1 MERKQKA
8 VGVAEECE
16 VEKMVKVTIIEESDD
31 KIKILLTGTDRAL
44 VNSIRRSLIS
54 DTPKMAI
61 ETVRFEMGT
70 IEQEDQV
77 WETTGPLPDEVI
89 AQRLAMIPIPTRH
102 EEFHFQHECPN
113 CAELVEED
121 RGCPM
126 CTMIYT
132 CKAFGSKE
140 GTMVTA
146 KDLNYL
152 GDSSLEIPELYK
164 SIAITK
170 LFNGQMVEFYATAIM
185 GRGRDHAKWSPACGV
200 TFEPRKI
207 GIINNKTKAKILW
220 DLKLGITA
228 KDFSDG
234 KLEDYFKVEELKSQL
249 HHVGE
254 GTEESRDFK
263 DAITLENV
271 PGEFVLS
278 FETDGS
284 MTPRTAFN
292 MAVKELAGKF
302 NIIEQ
307 DTKAVL
313 Y

>member
-1 MERKQKA
+1 MVQKRKVA
-8 VGVAEECE
+8 DVAEECE

-31 KIKILLTGTDRAL
+31 KIKILLADTDRAL

-200 TFEPRKI
+200 AFEPRKI

-263 DAITLENV
+263 DAITLEDI

-313 Y
+313 

>member
-313 Y
+313 

>member
-1 MERKQKA
+1 MERKQKVA
-8 VGVAEECE
+8 DVAEECE

-31 KIKILLTGTDRAL
+31 KIKILLADTDRAL

-200 TFEPRKI
+200 AFEPRKI

-228 KDFSDG
+228 KDFTDG

-254 GTEESRDFK
+254 GTEESREFK
-263 DAITLENV
+263 DAITLEDI

-313 Y
+313 

>member
-1 MERKQKA
+1 MERKQK
-8 VGVAEECE
+8 VADVVEECE

-185 GRGRDHAKWSPACGV
+185 GRGRNHAKWSPACGV

-263 DAITLENV
+263 DAITLENI

-313 Y
+313 

>member
-8 VGVAEECE
+8 ADVAEECE

-31 KIKILLTGTDRAL
+31 KIKILLADTDRAL

-113 CAELVEED
+113 CAELVEDD

-170 LFNGQMVEFYATAIM
+170 LFNGQMIEFYATAIM

-200 TFEPRKI
+200 AFEPRKI

-234 KLEDYFKVEELKSQL
+234 KLNDYFKVEELKSQL

-254 GTEESRDFK
+254 GTEESRAFK
-263 DAITLENV
+263 DAVTLENI

-313 Y
+313 

>member
-1 MERKQKA
+1 MA
-8 VGVAEECE
+8 
-16 VEKMVKVTIIEESDD
+16 D
-31 KIKILLTGTDRAL
+31 TDRAL

-200 TFEPRKI
+200 AFEPRKI

-263 DAITLENV
+263 DAITLEDI

-313 Y
+313 

>member
-1 MERKQKA
+1 
-8 VGVAEECE
+8 

-31 KIKILLTGTDRAL
+31 KIKILLADTDRAL

-200 TFEPRKI
+200 AFEPRKI

-263 DAITLENV
+263 DAITLEDI

-313 Y
+313 

>member
-1 MERKQKA
+1 MERKQKVA
-8 VGVAEECE
+8 DVAEECE

-31 KIKILLTGTDRAL
+31 KIKILLADTDRAL

-200 TFEPRKI
+200 AFEPRKI

-254 GTEESRDFK
+254 GTEESRAFK
-263 DAITLENV
+263 DAITLEDI

-313 Y
+313 

>member
-1 MERKQKA
+1 MERKQRVA
-8 VGVAEECE
+8 DVAEECK
-16 VEKMVKVTIIEESDD
+16 VKKMVKVTIIEESDD
-31 KIKILLTGTDRAL
+31 KIKILLADTDRAL

-170 LFNGQMVEFYATAIM
+170 LFNGQMIEFYATAIM

-200 TFEPRKI
+200 AFEPRKI

-263 DAITLENV
+263 DAITLEDI

-313 Y
+313 

>member
-1 MERKQKA
+1 MERKQKVA
-8 VGVAEECE
+8 DVAEECE

-31 KIKILLTGTDRAL
+31 KIKILLADTDRAL

-200 TFEPRKI
+200 AFESRKV

-254 GTEESRDFK
+254 GTEESRAFK
-263 DAITLENV
+263 DAVTLENI

-313 Y
+313 

>member
-1 MERKQKA
+1 
-8 VGVAEECE
+8 
-16 VEKMVKVTIIEESDD
+16 MVKVTIIEESDD
-31 KIKILLTGTDRAL
+31 KIKILMAETDRAL

-54 DTPKMAI
+54 ETPKMAI

-77 WETTGPLPDEVI
+77 WETTGPLPDEMI

-102 EEFHFQHECPN
+102 DEFHFQDECPN
-113 CAELVEED
+113 CSELVEED

-146 KDLNYL
+146 RDLNYL

-164 SIAITK
+164 SIPITK
-170 LFNGQMVEFYATAIM
+170 LFQGQMIEFYATAIM
-185 GRGRDHAKWSPACGV
+185 GRGKDHAKWSPACGV
-200 TFEPRKI
+200 TFEPRQVAV
-207 GIINNKTKAKILW
+207 INNKSKAKILW

-228 KDFSDG
+228 KDFNDG
-234 KLEDYFKVEELKSQL
+234 KLEDYYKVQELKSQL

-254 GTEESRDFK
+254 GTEESRTFN
-263 DAITLENV
+263 DAITMEDI
-271 PGEFVLS
+271 PGEFILS

-284 MTPRTAFN
+284 MSPKTAFN
-292 MAVKELAGKF
+292 MAVRELAVKF
-302 NIIEQ
+302 NNIEQ
-307 DTKAVL
+307 DSKAVI
-313 Y
+313 

>member
-152 GDSSLEIPELYK
+152 GDSSLEITELYK
-164 SIAITK
+164 PIAITK
-170 LFNGQMVEFYATAIM
+170 LFNGQMIEFYATAIM

-254 GTEESRDFK
+254 GTEESRAFK
-263 DAITLENV
+263 DAVTLENI

-313 Y
+313 

>member
-1 MERKQKA
+1 
-8 VGVAEECE
+8 
-16 VEKMVKVTIIEESDD
+16 MVKVTIIEESDD
-31 KIKILLTGTDRAL
+31 KIKILLADTDRAL
-44 VNSIRRSLIS
+44 VNSIRRSLVS

-113 CAELVEED
+113 CAELVEDD

-170 LFNGQMVEFYATAIM
+170 LFNGQMIEFYATAIM

-200 TFEPRKI
+200 AFEPRKI

-234 KLEDYFKVEELKSQL
+234 KLNDYFKVEELKSQL

-263 DAITLENV
+263 DAITLEDI

-313 Y
+313 

>member
-1 MERKQKA
+1 
-8 VGVAEECE
+8 
-16 VEKMVKVTIIEESDD
+16 
-31 KIKILLTGTDRAL
+31 
-44 VNSIRRSLIS
+44 
-54 DTPKMAI
+54 
-61 ETVRFEMGT
+61 MGT

-200 TFEPRKI
+200 AFEPRKI

-263 DAITLENV
+263 DAITLEDI

-313 Y
+313 

>member
-1 MERKQKA
+1 
-8 VGVAEECE
+8 
-16 VEKMVKVTIIEESDD
+16 MVKVKIIEESDD
-31 KIKILLTGTDRAL
+31 KIKILMAETDRAL

-54 DTPKMAI
+54 ETPKMAI

-77 WETTGPLPDEVI
+77 WETTGPLPDEMI

-102 EEFHFQHECPN
+102 DEFHFQDKCPN

-146 KDLNYL
+146 RDLNYL

-164 SIAITK
+164 SIPITK
-170 LFNGQMVEFYATAIM
+170 LFQGQMIEFYATAIM
-185 GRGRDHAKWSPACGV
+185 GRGKDHAKWSPACGV
-200 TFEPRKI
+200 TFEPRQI
-207 GIINNKTKAKILW
+207 AVINNKSKAKILW

-228 KDFSDG
+228 KDFNDG
-234 KLEDYFKVEELKSQL
+234 KLEDYHKVQELKSQL

-254 GTEESRDFK
+254 GTEESRTFN
-263 DAITLENV
+263 DAITMEDI
-271 PGEFVLS
+271 PGEFILS

-284 MTPRTAFN
+284 MSPKTAFN
-292 MAVKELAGKF
+292 MAVRELAVKF
-302 NIIEQ
+302 NNIEQ
-307 DTKAVL
+307 DSKAVI
-313 Y
+313 

>member
-1 MERKQKA
+1 
-8 VGVAEECE
+8 
-16 VEKMVKVTIIEESDD
+16 MVKVTIIEESED
-31 KIKILLTGTDRAL
+31 KIKILMAETDRAL

-61 ETVRFEMGT
+61 ETVRFEMRT

-77 WETTGPLPDEVI
+77 WETTGPLPDEMI

-102 EEFHFQHECPN
+102 DEFHFQDECPN

-146 KDLNYL
+146 RDLNYL

-164 SIAITK
+164 SIPITK
-170 LFNGQMVEFYATAIM
+170 LFQGQMIEFYATAIK
-185 GRGRDHAKWSPACGV
+185 GRGKDHAKWSPACGV
-200 TFEPRKI
+200 TFEPRQVAV
-207 GIINNKTKAKILW
+207 INNKSKAKILW

-228 KDFSDG
+228 KDFNEG
-234 KLEDYFKVEELKSQL
+234 KLEDYFKVQELKSQL
-249 HHVGE
+249 HQVGE
-254 GTEESRDFK
+254 GTEESRTFN
-263 DAITLENV
+263 DAITLENI
-271 PGEFVLS
+271 PGEFILS

-284 MTPRTAFN
+284 MSPKTAFN

-302 NIIEQ
+302 GNIEQ
-307 DTKAVL
+307 DSKAVL
-313 Y
+313 

>member
-1 MERKQKA
+1 
-8 VGVAEECE
+8 
-16 VEKMVKVTIIEESDD
+16 MVKVTIIEESDD
-31 KIKILLTGTDRAL
+31 KIKILLADTDRAL

-170 LFNGQMVEFYATAIM
+170 LFNGQMIEFYATAIM

-200 TFEPRKI
+200 AFEPRKI

-234 KLEDYFKVEELKSQL
+234 KLNDYFKVEELKSQL

-263 DAITLENV
+263 DAITLEDI

-313 Y
+313 

>member
-1 MERKQKA
+1 MERKQKVA
-8 VGVAEECE
+8 DVAEECE

-31 KIKILLTGTDRAL
+31 KIKILLADTDRAL

-200 TFEPRKI
+200 AFEPRKI

-254 GTEESRDFK
+254 GTEESREFK
-263 DAITLENV
+263 DAITLEDIS
-271 PGEFVLS
+271 GEFVLS

-313 Y
+313 

>member
-1 MERKQKA
+1 
-8 VGVAEECE
+8 
-16 VEKMVKVTIIEESDD
+16 MVKVTIIEESED
-31 KIKILLTGTDRAL
+31 KIKILMAETDRAL

-77 WETTGPLPDEVI
+77 WETTGPLPDEMI

-102 EEFHFQHECPN
+102 DEFHFQDECPN

-146 KDLNYL
+146 RDLNYL

-164 SIAITK
+164 SIPITK
-170 LFNGQMVEFYATAIM
+170 LFQGQMIEFYATAIM
-185 GRGRDHAKWSPACGV
+185 GRGKDHAKWSPACGV
-200 TFEPRKI
+200 TFEPRQVAV
-207 GIINNKTKAKILW
+207 INNKSKAKILW

-228 KDFSDG
+228 KDFNDG
-234 KLEDYFKVEELKSQL
+234 KLEDYIKVQELSL
-249 HHVGE
+249 IH
-254 GTEESRDFK
+254 
-263 DAITLENV
+263 I
-271 PGEFVLS
+271 
-278 FETDGS
+278 
-284 MTPRTAFN
+284 
-292 MAVKELAGKF
+292 
-302 NIIEQ
+302 
-307 DTKAVL
+307 
-313 Y
+313 

>member
-1 MERKQKA
+1 MERKQKVA
-8 VGVAEECE
+8 DVAEECE

-31 KIKILLTGTDRAL
+31 KIKILLADTDRAL

-61 ETVRFEMGT
+61 DQVRFEMGT

-200 TFEPRKI
+200 AFEPRKI

-263 DAITLENV
+263 DAITLENI

-313 Y
+313 

>member
-1 MERKQKA
+1 MERKQKVA
-8 VGVAEECE
+8 DVAEECE

-31 KIKILLTGTDRAL
+31 KIKILLADTDRAL

-77 WETTGPLPDEVI
+77 WETNGPLPDEVI

-200 TFEPRKI
+200 AFEPRKI

-263 DAITLENV
+263 DAITLEDI

-313 Y
+313 

>member
-8 VGVAEECE
+8 ADVAEECE

-31 KIKILLTGTDRAL
+31 KIKILLADTDRAL

-113 CAELVEED
+113 CAELVEDD

-170 LFNGQMVEFYATAIM
+170 LFNGQMIEFYATAIM

-200 TFEPRKI
+200 AFEPRKI

-254 GTEESRDFK
+254 GTEESRAFK
-263 DAITLENV
+263 DAVTLENI

-313 Y
+313 

>member
-200 TFEPRKI
+200 AFEPRKI

-220 DLKLGITA
+220 DLRLGITA

-263 DAITLENV
+263 DAITLEDI

-307 DTKAVL
+307 DTNAVL
-313 Y
+313 

>member
-1 MERKQKA
+1 
-8 VGVAEECE
+8 
-16 VEKMVKVTIIEESDD
+16 MVKVTIIEESDD
-31 KIKILLTGTDRAL
+31 KIKILLADTDRAL

-113 CAELVEED
+113 CAELVDED

-200 TFEPRKI
+200 AFEPRKI

-263 DAITLENV
+263 DAITLEDI

-313 Y
+313 

>member
-1 MERKQKA
+1 MERKQKVA
-8 VGVAEECE
+8 DVAEECE

-31 KIKILLTGTDRAL
+31 KIKILLADTDRAL

-152 GDSSLEIPELYK
+152 GDSSLEIPELYN

-200 TFEPRKI
+200 AFEPRTI
-207 GIINNKTKAKILW
+207 GIINNKPKAKILW

-263 DAITLENV
+263 DAITLEDI

-313 Y
+313 

>member
-1 MERKQKA
+1 MERKQKVA
-8 VGVAEECE
+8 DVAEECE
-16 VEKMVKVTIIEESDD
+16 VEKMVKVTIIEESED
-31 KIKILLTGTDRAL
+31 KIKILLADTDRAL

-140 GTMVTA
+140 GIMVTA

-220 DLKLGITA
+220 DLKLGITE

-254 GTEESRDFK
+254 GTEESRAFK
-263 DAITLENV
+263 DAITLENI

-313 Y
+313 

>member
-1 MERKQKA
+1 MERKQKVA
-8 VGVAEECE
+8 DVAEECE

-31 KIKILLTGTDRAL
+31 KIKILLADTDRAL

-200 TFEPRKI
+200 AFEPRKI

-254 GTEESRDFK
+254 GTEESRAFK
-263 DAITLENV
+263 DAITLENI

-313 Y
+313 

>member
-1 MERKQKA
+1 MERKQKVA
-8 VGVAEECE
+8 DVAEECE

-31 KIKILLTGTDRAL
+31 KIKILLADTDRAL

-152 GDSSLEIPELYK
+152 GDSSLEIPEFYK

-200 TFEPRKI
+200 AFEPRKI

-263 DAITLENV
+263 DAITLEDI

-313 Y
+313 

>member
-1 MERKQKA
+1 MERKQKVA
-8 VGVAEECE
+8 DVAEECE

-31 KIKILLTGTDRAL
+31 KIKILLADTDRAL

-146 KDLNYL
+146 RDLNYL

-200 TFEPRKI
+200 AFEPRKI

-263 DAITLENV
+263 DAITLEDI

-313 Y
+313 

>member
-1 MERKQKA
+1 MERKQKVA
-8 VGVAEECE
+8 DVAEECE

-31 KIKILLTGTDRAL
+31 KIKILLADTDRAL

-200 TFEPRKI
+200 AFEPRKI

-263 DAITLENV
+263 DAITLEDI

-313 Y
+313 

>member
-1 MERKQKA
+1 MERKQKVA
-8 VGVAEECE
+8 DVAEECE

-31 KIKILLTGTDRAL
+31 KIKILLADTDRAL

-61 ETVRFEMGT
+61 DQVRFEMGT

-200 TFEPRKI
+200 AFEPRKI

-228 KDFSDG
+228 KDFTDG

-254 GTEESRDFK
+254 GTEESRGFK
-263 DAITLENV
+263 DAITLEDI

-313 Y
+313 